1 MRIVVGIDGRKGDV
15 MAARMLRRLRFPARE
30 VDLVHAVSPVTW
42 WAGDLAVSAELAQ
55 ETLDAQKR
63 TGESVLSEAGERF
76 AGLAPLVSPYLEYGA
91 AADRLVLHAQERNA
105 DLIAVGGHQ
114 RRALSAFLAGSVGR
128 GLVVSAPESLLVVK
142 GSIPEEG
149 PIRAVLATDHS
160 DYALRC
166 VESLLAFAPEGI
178 GFLTILTAFPREE
191 MDALR
196 AHLPDVASGAADA
209 VLDSLRAK
217 GEHLR
222 ARLSPLVGDQSEV
235 RVEDGYPDEVIP
247 AVMAQTHADL
257 LIVGARGHGWLDRL
271 TLGSV
276 SFHQVV
282 GEPYPVLVLRA
293 PETAK
298 QESETGAPVF
308 AAL

>member
-1 MRIVVGIDGRKGDV
+1 MRIVVGIDGKKGDV
-15 MAARMLRRLRFPARE
+15 MAARMLRRLRFPAAE
-30 VDLVHAVSPVTW
+30 IDLVHAVSPVTW

-63 TGESVLSEAGERF
+63 GGQAVLEEASERF
-76 AGLAPLVSPYLEYGA
+76 AGIAPVVTPSLEYGA
-91 AADRLVLHAQERNA
+91 PADRLVLHGQERSA

-114 RRALSAFLAGSVGR
+114 RRALSAFLSGSVSR

-149 PIRAVLATDHS
+149 PLRVVLATDHS

-166 VESLLAFAPEGI
+166 IEVLLGFAPEGI
-178 GFLTILTAFPREE
+178 GTLTILTAFPREE

-196 AHLPDVASGAADA
+196 AHLPDVAAGAADA
-209 VLDSLRAK
+209 VVDSLRAK
-217 GEHLR
+217 GEHLQ
-222 ARLSPLVGDQSEV
+222 ARLAPLVGDRSEV

-247 AVMAQTHADL
+247 MVMAQTHADL

-276 SFHQVV
+276 SFQQVV

-293 PETAK
+293 PETVP
-298 QESETGAPVF
+298 QEAEVGPPVF
-308 AAL
+308 A